1 MAGLRAG
8 LALLGELAA
17 PLLLLLAAALAAAKG
32 EDVYAGLT
40 AGAKKGLRL
49 TAELFPALAALFPVL
64 WLFRASGL
72 PELLEGL
79 LHPVFAALCIP
90 EETALLLLLR
100 PFSGSG
106 ALSAAAEI
114 IRRTGADSLA
124 GRSWNCN
131 WCICLN
137 RRHIDCGITCNLW
150 NCDLRTDRNRSNCAI
165 INRRSNAIL
174 CNACRSKS

>member
-32 EDVYAGLT
+32 EDLYAGLT

-124 GRSWNCN
+124 GRTAAVMLGSSETTFYVIAVYFSAAGVKDSRWAIPAALCA
-131 WCICLN
+131 
-137 RRHIDCGITCNLW
+137 
-150 NCDLRTDRNRSNCAI
+150 DL
-165 INRRSNAIL
+165 
-174 CNACRSKS
+174 ACFLSAAWVSRLFWG